1 MDQFMMWD
9 AILFFGVVYG
19 YTFGMIGI
27 AVLSHR
33 HQTRDKF
40 GNSGVRL

>member
-1 MDQFMMWD
+1 MID
-9 AILFFGVVYG
+9 AIIFFGVVYG

-27 AVLSHR
+27 ALLSHR
-33 HQTRDKF
+33 YQTRDRF